1 MLVAAAVA
9 AVAAVVV
16 AVAVWPRG
24 AGSTSVELDSAGT
37 TTTAGMAAGTTS
49 TTLAAASSAPST
61 TVPPAT
67 AAALATAPR
76 SSVTPQPKVPQPP
89 PPPPFQSS
97 IAPVTAADVSDS
109 YRSGCPVP
117 PEQLRMVTVSTWG
130 FDGVVRNGRV
140 VVRDIYASA
149 IVTVFHR
156 LYDVR
161 FPIERMQPV
170 DQYGGNDDASMAANN
185 TSAFNCRPVTGGT
198 SFSEH
203 AYGRAI
209 DINPVQNPY
218 VSGSTVLPPAGR
230 AYANPNTQ
238 ATGKIHAGDAV
249 VQAFQSIGWFWGGAW
264 SSPKD
269 YQHFSS
275 TNH

>member
-1 MLVAAAVA
+1 
-9 AVAAVVV
+9 
-16 AVAVWPRG
+16 
-24 AGSTSVELDSAGT
+24 
-37 TTTAGMAAGTTS
+37 MAAGTTAG
-49 TTLAAASSAPST
+49 AAETSATAAPGATVATST
-61 TVPPAT
+61 TVNPPIPRWR
-67 AAALATAPR
+67 AP
-76 SSVTPQPKVPQPP
+76 V
-89 PPPPFQSS
+89 FESS
-97 IAPVTAADVSDS
+97 IGPVSAADVSAS

-117 PEQLRMVTVSTWG
+117 PDQLRMVTVSHWG
-130 FDGVVRNGRV
+130 FDGFVHTGRI
-140 VVRDIYASA
+140 VVRDVYASA
-149 IVTVFHR
+149 IVSVFNR

-161 FPIERMQPV
+161 FPIERMEPV
-170 DQYGGNDDASMAANN
+170 DVYGGSDDASMAANN

-209 DINPVQNPY
+209 DVNPVQNPY